1 MLSQVAGLKISFALA
16 RISPLID
23 GERKKIPESCHWL
36 YAEET
41 QATVWPVLLAS
52 FNRKE
57 ACSSINSA
65 KTIRWYFKIPSVTG
79 NLLETK
85 IHKKKLSKTN
95 IINTTKKQERSNVKL
110 QHLDKA

>member
-1 MLSQVAGLKISFALA
+1 MGSGKN
-16 RISPLID
+16 
-23 GERKKIPESCHWL
+23 IPESCHWL
-36 YAEET
+36 YTEET

-65 KTIRWYFKIPSVTG
+65 NTIKWYFKILSVAV

-85 IHKKKLSKTN
+85 IQKKKLSKTN
-95 IINTTKKQERSNVKL
+95 TTNSAKKQERSNVKL